1 MARRKLSDIDLDV
14 EEVVVGAKRFT
25 NADADALAAELE
37 STPPRGRGRP
47 SLTGVSQDT
56 PQIAVRVSPALRER
70 LQSRAEREG
79 KKLSEVV
86 RDALEAYSA

>member
-1 MARRKLSDIDLDV
+1 MSDIDLDV
-14 EEVVVGAKRFT
+14 EEVVVAGARFT
-25 NADADALAAELE
+25 NADAEALADELE
-37 STPPRGRGRP
+37 SAPPRGRGRP
-47 SLTGVSQDT
+47 SLTGVNQDS

-79 KKLSEVV
+79 KNLSEVV